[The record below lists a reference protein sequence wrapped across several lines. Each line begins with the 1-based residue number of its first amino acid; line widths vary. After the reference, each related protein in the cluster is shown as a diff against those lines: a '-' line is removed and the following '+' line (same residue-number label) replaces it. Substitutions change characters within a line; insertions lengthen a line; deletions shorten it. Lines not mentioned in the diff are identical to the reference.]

1 ASLTPIDPLKTLLG
15 ARDLDGIGPERRAL
29 HRDLVTRRDTRL
41 PVSAV
46 ERLGPNECRGLGWAP
61 RVVAWTGRHAVDGYV
76 LWDRQFCERRRR
88 ARAVPYLDVMCKAAV
103 RHRIRVRLTNRSH
116 EDVLAIGREIDLT
129 QDRGRADA
137 GHRAARDVGKGK
149 LTGSVILEECRV

>member
-1 ASLTPIDPLKTLLG
+1 
-15 ARDLDGIGPERRAL
+15 
-29 HRDLVTRRDTRL
+29 
-41 PVSAV
+41 
-46 ERLGPNECRGLGWAP
+46 RGLGWAP

-76 LWDRQFCERRRR
+76 LCDRQFCERRRR

-137 GHRAARDVGKGK
+137 GPRAARDVGKGK
-149 LTGSVILEECRV
+149 LTGSVILEECRVSLVSQRVTRFIGAELAAPARLLNARPLGSGLCGGRGADVVGNHLDEE